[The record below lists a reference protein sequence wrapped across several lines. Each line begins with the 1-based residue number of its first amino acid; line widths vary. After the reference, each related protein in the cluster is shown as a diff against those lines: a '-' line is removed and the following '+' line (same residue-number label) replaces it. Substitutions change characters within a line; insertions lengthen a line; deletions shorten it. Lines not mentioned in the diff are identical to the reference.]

1 MYTPTTVSFVRCE
14 CVIWVHRRRRVASTR
29 LVYKKSNMESPT
41 STVTPMIMRQ
51 VNDDDPFAS
60 LSAGIDAQA
69 PKLAH
74 PLEYGL
80 DLDAAAPTTTTT
92 PPQDGAPN
100 QNAATAAQG
109 NDAAVNDKK

>member
-1 MYTPTTVSFVRCE
+1 
-14 CVIWVHRRRRVASTR
+14 
-29 LVYKKSNMESPT
+29 
-41 STVTPMIMRQ
+41 MIMRQ

-92 PPQDGAPN
+92 PQDGAPN